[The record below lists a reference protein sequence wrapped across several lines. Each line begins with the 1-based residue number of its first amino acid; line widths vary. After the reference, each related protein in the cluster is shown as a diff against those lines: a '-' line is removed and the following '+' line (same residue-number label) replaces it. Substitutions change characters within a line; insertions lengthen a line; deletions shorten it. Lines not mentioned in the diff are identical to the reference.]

1 MIVTETFWN
10 FGFGE
15 GMLGAVLDARRRF
28 LREEGRIV
36 PAAFESWI
44 APAEMPQFYR
54 KLDGWPEEYELD
66 MSLMRSLVMNN
77 VHRVKVEREALM
89 AQPARF
95 AEVETSKVEE
105 ADVSGRVDFFAG
117 RDGTIHGLVG
127 WFSATLSP
135 SVRLATAPPNPAP
148 NWGHAFFPLDA
159 PVQVERGDRLEA
171 SVQSTNNGDVW
182 TWGLQVAPDS
192 LSGARY
198 TNSTLWGFPFTV
210 EDLHRHSP
218 RFKPTLS
225 NWRGRALR
233 TRHA

>member
-1 MIVTETFWN
+1 
-10 FGFGE
+10 
-15 GMLGAVLDARRRF
+15 
-28 LREEGRIV
+28 
-36 PAAFESWI
+36 
-44 APAEMPQFYR
+44 
-54 KLDGWPEEYELD
+54 
-66 MSLMRSLVMNN
+66 
-77 VHRVKVEREALM
+77 M

-225 NWRGRALR
+225 QAGEVERFVLDMLKVGKRSCRRSRSRRASGFR
-233 TRHA
+233 RRSPRATSQ